1 MLAGD
6 RGMGISP
13 TNARSPLAA
22 RPFLACWMQA
32 WRGAFGTRLGAGSAW
47 HAALLSPREE
57 QRAMASS
64 SSARPRASS
73 LAGGQGEAAGDGG
86 RRHLPLGSE
95 RGAEQARAGPGQS
108 GSRFRGGSSRRDWDG
123 DAQHG
128 DQARHPPHT
137 GRSSLAADGLGG
149 RSGVLRI
156 RQFGHLPGRP
166 PAPRLPGRRAHRH
179 LPVRAP
185 VPPARGGFPFH
196 PHRGA
201 GSPGGPPEEIRIFPI
216 PVVPAQRERQHH
228 LPGPHQQG
236 RCCRARAGRE
246 KGSLETCPKLHPSAR
261 PQLGLCNPSAPP
273 SQSLLS
279 FWDWILD
286 FLALFPHGTEIWG
299 GSWGALLQTRAPQRG
314 GEGCSPC
321 PSLMTIIIILCL
333 ALQPPSSSA
342 SWFWDY
348 AVGYYLLEF
357 LLWISTFVPSL
368 VCWINRFFFWLL
380 FSSRVENIAVSYK
393 IFNYEC
399 RFKQHVQDW
408 AIPIEKTKE
417 ALLELK
423 AALENNPK
431 MVAHYPVEV
440 RFARGDGIWLS
451 PCFQRDSCYM
461 NIIMYRP
468 YGKNVPRLNYWL
480 TYEGIMKKYG
490 GRPHWAKAHSCTRK
504 DFEKMYPAFP
514 KFCSVREKLDPTG
527 MFLNT
532 YLEKVFY

>member
-1 MLAGD
+1 MVTPPPPWAAVPIPNHYFRGEMSPNTPPEPPLAQLEA
-6 RGMGISP
+6 ITSC
-13 TNARSPLAA
+13 TICSPL
-22 RPFLACWMQA
+22 LCVSVLTQV
-32 WRGAFGTRLGAGSAW
+32 
-47 HAALLSPREE
+47 H
-57 QRAMASS
+57 
-64 SSARPRASS
+64 
-73 LAGGQGEAAGDGG
+73 GQGGFKFQNWAKTY
-86 RRHLPLGSE
+86 
-95 RGAEQARAGPGQS
+95 
-108 GSRFRGGSSRRDWDG
+108 GSSPELYF
-123 DAQHG
+123 Q
-128 DQARHPPHT
+128 PT
-137 GRSSLAADGLGG
+137 S
-149 RSGVLRI
+149 V
-156 RQFGHLPGRP
+156 
-166 PAPRLPGRRAHRH
+166 
-179 LPVRAP
+179 
-185 VPPARGGFPFH
+185 
-196 PHRGA
+196 
-201 GSPGGPPEEIRIFPI
+201 EEIREILDMARQRNKRVKVVGGGHSPSDIACTDDFMIQMGKMNKVLKVDKEKQQVTVEGGIFLSDLNVELSKHGLALANLGAVSEVAAAGVIGTGTHNTGIKHGILPTQ
-216 PVVPAQRERQHH
+216 VV
-228 LPGPHQQG
+228 
-236 RCCRARAGRE
+236 
-246 KGSLETCPKLHPSAR
+246 
-261 PQLGLCNPSAPP
+261 GL
-273 SQSLLS
+273 SLLTAS
-279 FWDWILD
+279 GDILECSESINAD
-286 FLALFPHGTEIWG
+286 IFQAARLHLGCLGVVLTVTFQCVPQFHLHEVTFPSTLTEVLNHLDDHLKRSQYFRFLWFPHSENVTVIY
-299 GSWGALLQTRAPQRG
+299 QDPTNK
-314 GEGCSPC
+314 
-321 PSLMTIIIILCL
+321 
-333 ALQPPSSSA
+333 PPSSSA
-342 SWFWDY
+342 NWFWDY

-380 FSSRVENIAVSYK
+380 FSSRVENINVSYK

-440 RFARGDGIWLS
+440 RFARADEIWLS

-514 KFCSVREKLDPTG
+514 KFCSVRDKLDPTG